1 MSTKG
6 KSSKST
12 KGKSSKSTKG
22 KSSKSTK
29 GKSIKP
35 RERDDQNS
43 GIKAG
48 GELGVEKSG
57 ITLGKLKAGAE
68 VGVEDDDKGSGN
80 LQAGANIGLETDAL
94 DDVKQVAD
102 DTFDNIKSGFNA
114 ARKKLSH
121 LYDK

>member
-6 KSSKST
+6 KSR
-12 KGKSSKSTKG
+12 
-22 KSSKSTK
+22 STK

-35 RERDDQNS
+35 RESNDQQS
-43 GIKAG
+43 GIKVG
-48 GELGVEKSG
+48 GELGVEESG
-57 ITLGKLKAGAE
+57 RTLGKLKAGAE

-94 DDVKQVAD
+94 DDVKHVAD
-102 DTFDNIKSGFNA
+102 DTFDNIKSGLKA

>member
-6 KSSKST
+6 KS
-12 KGKSSKSTKG
+12 G
-22 KSSKSTK
+22 STK

-35 RERDDQNS
+35 TESEAQHS

-57 ITLGKLKAGAE
+57 RTLGKLKAGA
-68 VGVEDDDKGSGN
+68 N
-80 LQAGANIGLETDAL
+80 LGLETDAL
-94 DDVKQVAD
+94 DDVKQAAD
-102 DTFDNIKSGFNA
+102 DTLDNIKSGFKA

-121 LYDK
+121 LYDE

>member
-6 KSSKST
+6 KSR
-12 KGKSSKSTKG
+12 
-22 KSSKSTK
+22 STK

-35 RERDDQNS
+35 RKTDSRHS
-43 GIKAG
+43 GIEAG

-57 ITLGKLKAGAE
+57 RTLGRLEAGAE
-68 VGVEDDDKGSGN
+68 VGVKDDAKGSGN

-94 DDVKQVAD
+94 DDVKQAAD
-102 DTFDNIKSGFNA
+102 NTFDNIKSGFKA

-121 LYDK
+121 LYEK